1 MTSKEIIGW
10 YEYTTI
16 EYGVGING
24 EQHSN
29 VTNYEPIFEGET
41 EEDARLRVNHEM
53 IGISL
58 YQYYKNK
65 EKKEKENE
73 I

>member
-1 MTSKEIIGW
+1 MKNKKIIGW

-16 EYGVGING
+16 EYGVGVNG
-24 EQHSN
+24 EQCSN
-29 VTNYEPIFEGET
+29 VTNYEPIYEGET

-53 IGISL
+53 MGISL

-73 I
+73 K

>member
-1 MTSKEIIGW
+1 MKKIIGW

-24 EQHSN
+24 EQRSN

-41 EEDARLRVNHEM
+41 VEDARLRVKEEVK
-53 IGISL
+53 L
-58 YQYYKNK
+58 YGRK
-65 EKKEKENE
+65 
-73 I
+73 